1 LVACTGNAGCKF
13 AAANTKLHAERIAT
27 HLESRIALDAPVNI
41 HLTGCHHS
49 CAQHYVGDIG
59 LIAAK
64 IEIGEVAHEGYHL
77 FVGGGAGAERG
88 LAREV
93 ARDVLADALPAK
105 IEALL
110 ATYLA
115 RRQVGESFHAWA
127 NRQEIEVL
135 RGAMMAEREMAA

>member
-1 LVACTGNAGCKF
+1 M
-13 AAANTKLHAERIAT
+13 
-27 HLESRIALDAPVNI
+27 PVNI

-64 IEIGEVAHEGYHL
+64 VEIGEVVHEGYHL

-93 ARDVLADALPAK
+93 ARDVLADDLPIK

-110 ATYLA
+110 ASYLA
-115 RRQVGESFHAWA
+115 RRDAGESFHAWA
-127 NRQEIEVL
+127 NRQDVETL
-135 RGAMMAEREMAA
+135 RGALRAERELAA